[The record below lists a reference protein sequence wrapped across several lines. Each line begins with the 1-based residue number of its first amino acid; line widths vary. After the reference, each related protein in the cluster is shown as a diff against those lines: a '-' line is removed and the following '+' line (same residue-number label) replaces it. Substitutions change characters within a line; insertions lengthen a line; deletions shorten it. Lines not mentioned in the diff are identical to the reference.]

1 MTCLPV
7 RGDDRG
13 RQGASI
19 ELLFVCVDTASS
31 AGDEESL
38 PRSGWQGGS
47 FLRARACV
55 FISPTPQKT
64 KVSAVR

>member
-19 ELLFVCVDTASS
+19 ELLFVYVDAASS
-31 AGDEESL
+31 AGMRRVCRGQDGKAVLSCE
-38 PRSGWQGGS
+38 PGHVCS
-47 FLRARACV
+47 FLRRLKR
-55 FISPTPQKT
+55 PK
-64 KVSAVR
+64 